1 MGCALPLRLALV
13 MYEQSKALA
22 EARLLFWGRPPS
34 ATQLVL
40 TIWTKPHVGL
50 ILVMWKGPHLDCGL
64 ELSASAWRPRQQCCL
79 APARSSSLKRAI
91 CLAVQT
97 LNEARGDVR
106 GIAAIAGESCFGDHV
121 GFLGKRSR
129 VAHVRFLRMG
139 EGMGGRQRSS
149 SFGDGVVL
157 ELPRGV
163 GESNSR
169 IEMLENV
176 HAILAL
182 LGQAP
187 EGAAPLEPAC
197 LDQNRAQACVVS

>member
-1 MGCALPLRLALV
+1 
-13 MYEQSKALA
+13 MYELSKALA
-22 EARLLFWGRPPS
+22 EAHLLFWGRPPS
-34 ATQLVL
+34 VTQFVI

-50 ILVMWKGPHLDCGL
+50 ILVMWNGPHLGCGL
-64 ELSASAWRPRQQCCL
+64 ELSASPWRPRQQCCL
-79 APARSSSLKRAI
+79 APARSSSLKRVI
-91 CLAVQT
+91 CSAVQT

-121 GFLGKRSR
+121 GFPWQPIAR
-129 VAHVRFLRMG
+129 VTRAIFAKG
-139 EGMGGRQRSS
+139 EGRGGRQRSS

-157 ELPRGV
+157 ELPRRV

-169 IEMLENV
+169 IEMPENV
-176 HAILAL
+176 HAVLAL

-197 LDQNRAQACVVS
+197 LDQNRGQACVVS